1 MCQKIYM
8 PNRGELTSANEVI
21 RNCYVL
27 IRVRFGTRNVC
38 EGYGKGPHI
47 LAHSAGQETTR
58 DMQLSSYREYFL
70 FTTLQGMV
78 THGYTSVKSN

>member
-1 MCQKIYM
+1 M

-27 IRVRFGTRNVC
+27 IRTRFGAWNVC

-47 LAHSAGQETTR
+47 LAHSAGQETTK
-58 DMQLSSYREYFL
+58 DMQLSSYRGIL
-70 FTTLQGMV
+70 PV
-78 THGYTSVKSN
+78 HNIARHGHAAVKIN